1 MTPLHH
7 AVDRGY
13 YELVKMLIQDESDL
27 EITDIVS
34 FTCLLSSS
42 LLYSHSMIALHF
54 ILQL

>member
-34 FTCLLSSS
+34 LFITFINLLIT
-42 LLYSHSMIALHF
+42 LYSIV
-54 ILQL
+54 